1 MNRLRRTRLYEI
13 GLIER
18 DFRLPSGLTGSSSRS
33 AKISIDARFSGYEF
47 YQCFD
52 YPISIASHGDCPDRY
67 LSRSNEIIE
76 PSRII
81 YAIPYVSIQ
90 SGLKSILPSSA
101 TNCSSR
107 IFITELL
114 TTEFLI
120 RFPPILSLINELKL
134 SIESSKGI
142 YPISIPS
149 SPIIP
154 SSIVSNDYSTSNQLN
169 KFRRYINIGD
179 PIAVLGPI
187 DLVSGSVDLTRLC
200 SACYLGLNGI
210 PFSNPILFA
219 KL

>member
-1 MNRLRRTRLYEI
+1 M
-13 GLIER
+13 
-18 DFRLPSGLTGSSSRS
+18 
-33 AKISIDARFSGYEF
+33 
-47 YQCFD
+47 
-52 YPISIASHGDCPDRY
+52 
-67 LSRSNEIIE
+67 
-76 PSRII
+76 
-81 YAIPYVSIQ
+81 
-90 SGLKSILPSSA
+90 LKSILFGHLALLFLSSFLGRS
-101 TNCSSR
+101 TCSSR

-187 DLVSGSVDLTRLC
+187 DLVSGSVDYEFMDFIWISFNFIHSLPFDLIIPVPLFFIDRMGFYQMFNFVVNPASSSSTVVLMIHLNTLDLIDKLLHHKTRFL
-200 SACYLGLNGI
+200 LVM
-210 PFSNPILFA
+210 PIQVTYSTYTPHHLREWHMVFEWA
-219 KL
+219 P

>member
-18 DFRLPSGLTGSSSRS
+18 DFRLPSGLTGSLSRS
-33 AKISIDARFSGYEF
+33 AKIGIDARFSGYEF

-52 YPISIASHGDCPDRY
+52 YPISIASNGDCPDRY

-76 PSRII
+76 PRRII
-81 YAIPYVSIQ
+81 YAIPYVMFSSSSTNEKTQ
-90 SGLKSILPSSA
+90 YECSNSYSCSSPSHIGA
-101 TNCSSR
+101 ETALNCSSR

-120 RFPPILSLINELKL
+120 RFPPILSPINELKL

-149 SPIIP
+149 FPIIP

-187 DLVSGSVDLTRLC
+187 DLVSGSVDL
-200 SACYLGLNGI
+200 S
-210 PFSNPILFA
+210 
-219 KL
+219 